1 MKNKKII
8 VGRNGRPSMRRT
20 YATMKDGELT
30 IRKLDTRTGMY
41 VYRKYSDNNPAHVRF
56 DDVETLVNTIA
67 VRWGTREV
75 LPTDSSSLVYNQA
88 WSMKK
93 ASDKR
98 WCREILDAAG
108 VNIPKRITPENV
120 RNEDL
125 PIIARPRKHQG
136 GKNFV
141 VLENFS
147 QFLRHWNKYE
157 PQGWYYSEFWDKDRE
172 FRVHVAHGKV
182 LFVREKP
189 SPGDGSKVWNFSQN
203 HDSWPTIRWNELNEQ
218 PGIAEACKQ
227 AIAAVEA
234 CNLDFGGVDV
244 MVKGDEAKILE
255 INTSPDIAS
264 SPYAQKK
271 WGMYFD
277 WLFRSEKRRSHYHVD
292 NPSNKMEYIFNN
304 DELAG

>member
-20 YATMKDGELT
+20 YATMQDGELT
-30 IRKLDTRTGMY
+30 IRKLDVRTGKN
-41 VYRKYSDNNPAHVRF
+41 VYRKYSDNNPDHVRF
-56 DDVETLVNTIA
+56 EDAETLVNTIA

-75 LPTDSSSLVYNQA
+75 LPTDSGSLVYNQA

-108 VNIPKRITPENV
+108 VNIPKRITPLTV
-120 RNEDL
+120 APEDY

-136 GKNFV
+136 GKHFV
-141 VLENFS
+141 VLNNER
-147 QFLRHWNKYE
+147 QFLNHYHEHE
-157 PQGWYYSEFWDKDRE
+157 PQGWYYSEFWDKERE
-172 FRVHVAHGKV
+172 FRCHVAHGKV

-189 SPGDGSKVWNFSQN
+189 SPGDGSKVWNHSQN
-203 HDSWPTIRWNELNEQ
+203 HDAWPVIRWDHLNST
-218 PGIAEACKQ
+218 PAIAEACKQ
-227 AIAAVEA
+227 SIAAVKA

-244 MVKGDEAKILE
+244 MIKGDEAKVLE
-255 INTSPDIAS
+255 INTSPDIATS
-264 SPYAQKK
+264 KYAQKK

-277 WLFRSEKRRSHYHVD
+277 WLFRSETRKPHFNVE
-292 NPSNKMEYIFNN
+292 NPSNNMDYIFNN
-304 DELAG
+304 DELNA